1 MSQES
6 LVSVIIPTYNR
17 EHCIKRAIYSVLNQ
31 NYKNTEIIVI
41 DDCSQD
47 KTEQRVFECTKEC
60 NNIVYYRNVKNEGCA
75 ISRNIGVELS
85 NGEYIAFLDDDD
97 EYYPE
102 KLSSHINVLND
113 YKSNNMDYD
122 VLISGVSSYW
132 IESKQKKGLDHRF
145 AHYAKLYA
153 LFKGKCKQIQHVD
166 PNSVQHNLKVGPND
180 DQGQKKDWIDIEF
193 FPHRLFASCNTLIK
207 SSVFGK
213 VSFRCDFMEWRDLA
227 FQIYQAGFKVLLT
240 NKSYVKENSL
250 PVSQSKKYEA
260 MLLQALENAQLYS
273 VLTGDNKKAIFK
285 KYLANCFKSYA
296 NYKLKQSCFKSALQ
310 NYIQSFQVDKNVK
323 NLIPFL

>member
-1 MSQES
+1 MRRES
-6 LVSVIIPTYNR
+6 LVSVVIPTYNR
-17 EHCIKRAIYSVLNQ
+17 EHCIKRAIYSVANQ
-31 NYKNTEIIVI
+31 HYKNTEIIVI

-47 KTEQRVFECTKEC
+47 KTEQRVLECTKDC
-60 NNIVYYRNVKNEGCA
+60 NNIVYYRNVKNKGCA
-75 ISRNIGVELS
+75 GSRNIGVEIS
-85 NGEYIAFLDDDD
+85 NGEYISFLDDDD

-102 KLSSHINVLND
+102 KLSDHINVLND

-132 IESKQKKGLDHRF
+132 IERKK
-145 AHYAKLYA
+145 K
-153 LFKGKCKQIQHVD
+153 
-166 PNSVQHNLKVGPND
+166 N
-180 DQGQKKDWIDIEF
+180 DWIDIEF

-207 SSVFGK
+207 RSVFGK

-227 FQIYQAGFKVLLT
+227 FQIYQSGFKVLLT

-250 PVSQSKKYEA
+250 SVSQSKKYEA
-260 MLLQALENAQLYS
+260 MLLQALENAQLYL
-273 VLTGDNKKAIFK
+273 VLTGDNKKAIFN
-285 KYLANCFKSYA
+285 KYLANCFKNYA
-296 NYKLKQSCFKSALQ
+296 NYNLKQLCLKSAIQ